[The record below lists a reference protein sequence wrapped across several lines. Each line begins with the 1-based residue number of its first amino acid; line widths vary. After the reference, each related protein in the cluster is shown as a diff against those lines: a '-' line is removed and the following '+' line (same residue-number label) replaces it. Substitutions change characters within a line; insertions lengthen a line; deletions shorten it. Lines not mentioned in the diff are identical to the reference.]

1 MAVLRRI
8 PEEVSRLS
16 FLISSARA
24 NTGVRMHRP
33 ERTSVR
39 MHYVCTWCVC
49 VYMRWYL
56 LHHDILYGRASTL
69 DVDAIISR

>member
-49 VYMRWYL
+49 VYVR
-56 LHHDILYGRASTL
+56 
-69 DVDAIISR
+69 